1 MTYQEILEN
10 ARLCIGKYCK
20 VCPVCNGRA
29 CKNQVPGPGAK
40 GVGDTA
46 IRNYDKWQEIRVQMD
61 TLCANEPADTSLEL
75 FGKTFKYPI
84 FAGPVGAVNLH
95 YGDKYNDESYN
106 EVLVSAC
113 AEAGIAAF
121 TGDGTN
127 PAVMA
132 GAAAAV
138 KKAGGLGIPTVKPWN
153 LATIDE
159 KLVLV

>member
-1 MTYQEILEN
+1 
-10 ARLCIGKYCK
+10 
-20 VCPVCNGRA
+20 
-29 CKNQVPGPGAK
+29 
-40 GVGDTA
+40 
-46 IRNYDKWQEIRVQMD
+46 MD
-61 TLCANEPADTSLEL
+61 TLRANEPADTSLEL

-127 PAVMA
+127 PAVMQRLSKRQ
-132 GAAAAV
+132 AAWEF
-138 KKAGGLGIPTVKPWN
+138 LR
-153 LATIDE
+153 
-159 KLVLV
+159 